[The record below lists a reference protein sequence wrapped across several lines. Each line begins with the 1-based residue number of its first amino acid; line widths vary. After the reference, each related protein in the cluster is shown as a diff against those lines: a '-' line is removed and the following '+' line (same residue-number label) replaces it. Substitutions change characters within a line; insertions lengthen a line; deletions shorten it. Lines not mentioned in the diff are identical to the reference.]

1 MPGGQLLQFD
11 AADARNGV
19 LLNDQLVAVGR
30 GGADIGFGVEFV
42 PGPYLA
48 RQLEKHTP
56 AVKDRPAADGE
67 LFVFAQAPDWKE
79 HLDRNILDQVS
90 VLLAEYEDCL
100 SRIRACRAE
109 PRQKRRKSDIERILY
124 GQGQEDLWDTDE
136 LYARLTALPPER
148 VDEVLEALRREKWQ
162 FLGEEERERFLLA
175 RLPEFQDLF
184 DLFSDFRSG
193 GYRVLGDLLCDISEE
208 NQAEDRRQL
217 IRSGDSAAF
226 ADLMTAYLEKRS
238 AQSYREAVALRCRAL
253 LDGIVKPAA
262 AVRYVVALG
271 KRNLLWDLLLDV
283 LEPNVLEV
291 RHAE

>member
-1 MPGGQLLQFD
+1 MKAFFASFD
-11 AADARNGV
+11 WERVDSDLER
-19 LLNDQLVAVGR
+19 L
-30 GGADIGFGVEFV
+30 
-42 PGPYLA
+42 PYLA
-48 RQLEKHTP
+48 WQLEKRAP
-56 AVKDRPAADGE
+56 AVKGRPAAAGD
-67 LFVFAQAPDWKE
+67 LSTFAPVPDRKE
-79 HLDRNILDQVS
+79 HLDREILSQVS
-90 VLLAEYEDCL
+90 VLMAEYEACL

-124 GQGQEDLWDTDE
+124 GRGQEDLWDTDE
-136 LYARLTALPPER
+136 LYARLTALPPGR

-175 RLPEFQDLF
+175 RLLEFQGLF

-238 AQSYREAVALRCRAL
+238 SQSYREAVALRCRAL
-253 LDGIVKPAA
+253 LDGIVKPAV

-271 KRNLLWDLLLDV
+271 KRNLLWDLLLDA

>member
-1 MPGGQLLQFD
+1 MKTFFASVDWDRVDSNLERL
-11 AADARNGV
+11 
-19 LLNDQLVAVGR
+19 
-30 GGADIGFGVEFV
+30 
-42 PGPYLA
+42 PYLA

-124 GQGQEDLWDTDE
+124 GRGQEDLWDTDE
-136 LYARLTALPPER
+136 LYARLTALPPGR

-175 RLPEFQDLF
+175 RLPEFQGLF

-226 ADLMTAYLEKRS
+226 AALMTAYLEKRS

-253 LDGIVKPAA
+253 LDGIVKPAV

-271 KRNLLWDLLLDV
+271 KRNLLWDLLLDA